1 MAAVLAAEATEASE
15 AGEAE
20 EVFEQDSKE
29 NAGSQG
35 VNYEGFAKVI
45 GLGMSIKDLIRNE
58 QKGAEEE
65 EDRRIRRYAL
75 GIVYPSESRDD
86 LTAKGLIPAYF
97 SKSNIRD
104 LIKKSKLPYGWSV
117 ETTVNQGFG
126 NEIRSMLFRKSP
138 KNDSDELL
146 GRIRRERELR
156 RAIQGSENIQ
166 KKLRLN
172 KFLENSAANIM

>member
-1 MAAVLAAEATEASE
+1 MAAVLVAEATEAEES
-15 AGEAE
+15 E
-20 EVFEQDSKE
+20 EVFKQDSKE

-35 VNYEGFAKVI
+35 VNYEGLAKLI
-45 GLGMSIKDLIRNE
+45 GLGLSIKDLIRNE
-58 QKGAEEE
+58 KKGAEEV

-86 LTAKGLIPAYF
+86 LTAKGSIPAYF

-104 LIKKSKLPYGWSV
+104 LIRKSKLPYGWSI
-117 ETTVNQGFG
+117 ETAVNQGFG
-126 NEIRSMLFRKSP
+126 NEIRSMLFKKSLM
-138 KNDSDELL
+138 NDSDELS